1 MHFGLLGPVLVHD
14 DDHRQLLI
22 SAPRQRVLLAALLLR
37 ANTVVSTAALAEL
50 VWDGQPPR
58 GAVAAL
64 QNHVMR
70 LRHSLGPLVG
80 ARLRTQE
87 LGYLLEVA
95 DEEFDVAVFT
105 TRCGIGRAA
114 SRAGDW
120 AAAADHLSGALRLW
134 RGDPLV
140 DVPSELLHRD
150 HGARLAES
158 RVQAVEW
165 RADADLALGRHEE
178 LVPELRQL
186 AREHPL
192 REHIHVQLVTALI
205 ECGRRAEAMSAY
217 RTARLELVENLG
229 IEPGARLRALHDR
242 ILRGEPDQPDE
253 PVVAPSGPA
262 AGPGTID
269 HPPEGTRPT
278 ADRQALTDRQAE
290 LAELALLGDDVRAGR
305 SRLAC
310 VAGPVGI
317 GKSALI
323 DEWVHRERS
332 RGTRVLRAIC
342 APEERNFALAAVRQL
357 FERVLAA
364 AGDDERSRLLHGPG
378 ELAAQALAQGPEPEP
393 DEARQPSAQAL
404 LHALYWF
411 LVNLSAAGPL
421 VLVLDDVESC
431 DVPSL
436 RWLSYLS
443 RRLDGLPV
451 ALVLT
456 VSTGGD
462 DAADPLAD
470 IMARPD
476 CDVLELGPLTRR
488 GVAGL
493 VRRVLGADTTEA
505 VCGACHDVS
514 AGNPMFLDELL
525 RHLRRGGAKIDDPDQ
540 VWAFGARRLVRDSIA
555 ELARQDTRTVRVA
568 TALAVLGEAATAPL
582 AAQVCD
588 LGELEVVEQV
598 RRLRHLDVIG
608 EQRPWTFRYPMVRD
622 GLLTGLLTP
631 DELAAAHSRAARALH
646 HNGAPSEMVAAHLLL
661 GNEFE
666 SDWPV
671 AALQDAARV
680 ARGRGA
686 PDIAAG
692 YLKRALRVRLDDATR
707 RRMVIALGIDEFQY
721 NPAASARHLREG
733 LALTRDTSE
742 RARVA
747 GLLAAALHVAK
758 CGDDAV
764 DVLEDALCELP
775 DTTDGGPVRELRM
788 ALKAQL
794 IQVGYETTTT
804 YPVVEKHL
812 AELDVDGL
820 AGETAGERALLAAL
834 AVHSLAGNGGAEHA
848 VELVGRALRSG
859 LQVNAPTGAL
869 FPLAIFVL
877 SCGDRLAEA
886 AGWFDEMAEQG
897 RRDGPAWLSLLA
909 RYGSA
914 TVAARRG
921 DLPEALMR
929 ASAVLELTPADLG
942 YSALPF
948 VGLIVNALIDQG
960 ELDRAGQVLSD
971 YQGNDVAGALWDR
984 GGFLLARGRLRLAL
998 GDSASALAAFL
1009 ECGNHLDSAGLVNPS
1024 VVAWQSQAA
1033 LAYAALGQRN
1043 AAIEMATAEL
1053 ARSRRWGTARCV
1065 GVSLRCLG
1073 VVTGGEPGLAL
1084 LGQAVAELDRS
1095 PARLELARALTDEG
1109 RAWLHHGDTERA
1121 VRSLGRALDL
1131 AQRCGARAL
1140 VADTLHAL
1148 RQAGAAPQEPRQET
1162 TAGLTASEHQIVS
1175 MAATGLSDQD
1185 IAEALFVTRGTVEQH
1200 LGSACR
1206 KLGVD
1211 GREGLVNA
1219 VHGVGLAL

>member
-14 DDHRQLLI
+14 GHRQLSI

-70 LRHSLGPLVG
+70 LRHSLGQVAG
-80 ARLRTQE
+80 ARVRTQE

-105 TRCGIGRAA
+105 TRCGVGRAA

-120 AAAADHLSGALRLW
+120 AAAADHLGGALRLW

-150 HGARLAES
+150 HGVRLAES

-186 AREHPL
+186 ARDHPL
-192 REHIHVQLVTALI
+192 REHVHVQLVTALL

-217 RTARLELVENLG
+217 QTARLELVENLG

-242 ILRGEPDQPDE
+242 ILRGEPDG
-253 PVVAPSGPA
+253 PVVAGGGPA
-262 AGPGTID
+262 AGSGAVD
-269 HPPEGTRPT
+269 GPPDRTRPA

-310 VAGPVGI
+310 VRGPVGI

-332 RGTRVLRAIC
+332 RGTRVLRATC

-357 FERVLAA
+357 FERVMAA
-364 AGDDERSRLLHGPG
+364 AGDDERSRLLHGPA
-378 ELAAQALAQGPEPEP
+378 EFAAQALAVEAEPEP
-393 DEARQPSAQAL
+393 DGARRPSGQAL

-411 LVNLSAAGPL
+411 LVNLSATGPL
-421 VLVLDDVESC
+421 ILVLDDVQSC

-436 RWLSYLS
+436 RWLSYLG

-451 ALVLT
+451 ALVST
-456 VSTGGD
+456 VCTGGD
-462 DAADPLAD
+462 GAADPLAD
-470 IMARPD
+470 ITARPD
-476 CDVLELGPLTRR
+476 CAVLELGPLTRR

-493 VRRVLGADTTEA
+493 VRRALGADTTEV
-505 VCGACHDVS
+505 VCDACHDAS

-525 RHLRRGGAKIDDPDQ
+525 RHLRRGGAKVDDPDR
-540 VWAFGARRLVRDSIA
+540 VRAFHVRRLVRDSVA

-568 TALAVLGEAATAPL
+568 KALAVLGEAATAPL
-582 AAQVCD
+582 TAQVSG

-622 GLLTGLLTP
+622 GLLTSLLTP
-631 DELAAAHSRAARALH
+631 DELAAAHCEAAGALH

-661 GNEFE
+661 GNGFE
-666 SDWPV
+666 ADWPV
-671 AALQDAARV
+671 AVLQDAARV

-686 PDIAAG
+686 PDMAAD
-692 YLKRALRVRLDDATR
+692 YLKRALRMSLDEATR
-707 RRMVIALGIDEFQY
+707 RRILVALGTDEFHY
-721 NPAASARHLREG
+721 NPAAAARHLREG
-733 LALTRDTSE
+733 LALTRDTGE

-758 CGDDAV
+758 CSDEAV
-764 DVLEDALCELP
+764 DVLEVALCELP
-775 DTTDGGPVRELRM
+775 DAIDDGPVREWRMMLR
-788 ALKAQL
+788 AQL
-794 IQVGYETTTT
+794 IQVAYETTTT

-812 AELDVDGL
+812 AGLDIDSLV
-820 AGETAGERALLAAL
+820 GESAGERALLAAL
-834 AVHSLAGNGGAEHA
+834 AVHSLAGNGGAEHT
-848 VELVGRALRSG
+848 VELVDRALRSG
-859 LQVNAPTGAL
+859 LRVNAPTGAL
-869 FPLAIFVL
+869 FALAIFVL

-897 RRDGPAWLSLLA
+897 RRDGPEWLALLA

-929 ASAVLELTPADLG
+929 ARAVLELTPADLG

-948 VGLIVNALIDQG
+948 VALIVNALIDQG
-960 ELDRAGQVLSD
+960 ELDQARQVLSD
-971 YQGNDVAGALWDR
+971 YQGNDVEGVLWDR
-984 GGFLLARGRLRLAL
+984 GVFLLARGRLRLAL

-1009 ECGNHLDSAGLVNPS
+1009 ECGNHLDSAGLVNPG

-1033 LAYAALGQRN
+1033 LAYSALGQRN
-1043 AAIEMATAEL
+1043 TAIEMATAEL

-1095 PARLELARALTDEG
+1095 PARLELARALADEG

-1140 VADTLHAL
+1140 AADARHTL
-1148 RQAGAAPQEPRQET
+1148 RQAGAAPREPCEEAA
-1162 TAGLTASEHQIVS
+1162 AGLTASEHQIVS
-1175 MAATGLSDQD
+1175 MAVTGLSDQEV
-1185 IAEALFVTRGTVEQH
+1185 AEALFVTRGTVEQH

-1211 GREGLVNA
+1211 GREGLISA
-1219 VHGVGLAL
+1219 AYGVGLAQ